1 MIWLVFGAIAV
12 AGFAVL
18 FLGRAGKGAI
28 VDPVSHYK
36 AQLAE
41 IDADLER
48 GMIDA
53 ESAKAAQLEVQRR
66 LLRAVDGAEVTKA
79 DHLPTVAQSGFT
91 VITYAAAA
99 AVLVMFSGFLYGLM
113 GAPNAPSAPPPPRE
127 VAKDQLLEEGGNI
140 TLGQAIDQFK
150 DHLETNP
157 DDMQGW
163 QYLATTARAVGD
175 YSTAATAYG
184 ELARVN
190 PSDPNLRIEEFEAYM
205 AHGNGRI
212 TPAARLVL
220 AAFLDIAPDHPA
232 GQYYLGI
239 AYLQAGN
246 EDGARAVWTALAD
259 RSTADAPWMPA
270 LQRQLSAL
278 GVNPPQLSDED
289 IAVVNDMNDSE
300 REAFLNSMLTRLE
313 SKLESD
319 PSDPGGWLMLARSKL
334 TLGDKMG
341 AINALKSGILANPGN
356 KSAELQAFLDNIEQN
371 PNP

>member
-1 MIWLVFGAIAV
+1 MIWLVFSVIAV

-18 FLGRAGKGAI
+18 FFGRAGRGVT
-28 VDPVSHYK
+28 VDPVAHYK

-53 ESAKAAQLEVQRR
+53 ESARAAQLEVQRR
-66 LLRAVDGAEVTKA
+66 LLRAVDGRETIKA
-79 DHLPTVAQSGFT
+79 GHLPAAPQAGFT
-91 VITYAAAA
+91 LTTYGMATL
-99 AVLVMFSGFLYGLM
+99 VLVLFSGLLYGFM
-113 GAPNAPSAPPPPRE
+113 GSPNTPAAPPPARE
-127 VAKDQLLEEGGNI
+127 VAKDRLIEEGGDI
-140 TLGQAIDQFK
+140 TMGQAIEKFK

-175 YSTAATAYG
+175 YSTVATAYG

-205 AHGNGRI
+205 AHGDGRV

-232 GQYYLGI
+232 GQYYLGV
-239 AYLQAGN
+239 AYMQAGN

-270 LQRQLSAL
+270 LERQLSAL
-278 GVNPPQLSDED
+278 GVQPPQLSDED
-289 IAVVNDMNDSE
+289 IAVVNNMNDSE
-300 REAFLNSMLTRLE
+300 REAFLNSMLARLE

-319 PSDPGGWLMLARSKL
+319 PSDANGWLMLARSKL
-334 TLGDKMG
+334 TLGDKTG
-341 AINALKSGILANPGN
+341 AINALNKGISANPGD
-356 KSAELQAFLDNIEQN
+356 KSAELQAFLDNIDQSSK
-371 PNP
+371 P